1 MNLYQTKIV
10 SRKRKEETY
19 QITILIFKMRTKD
32 VYLIHTR
39 IINQENMLT

>member
-1 MNLYQTKIV
+1 MNLHQTKIV

-19 QITILIFKMRTKD
+19 QTILIFKMRTKD